1 VQGHIKEET
10 MLVEIHGLKLTL
22 GNHTVLRDVNLTLRK
37 GQIYGLLGPNGAGK
51 STTISVMT
59 GLRAP
64 DGGSVRVLGLD
75 PAADAPRLHSR
86 IGVLAEQAG
95 FYGWMNA
102 GDYLRWFAGLYRRK
116 LGKAEIVRLLERVGL
131 EGQNRGPI
139 DSYSRGMRQRLGLAR
154 ALINE
159 PELLILDEPT
169 NGLDP
174 RGRREIHDVLLDL
187 SANHGVGILL
197 CTHLLDDVDRLCTRI
212 GIIAEGRTLL
222 EGSIADLLSAQ
233 HATVR
238 YRLRVEDNGTAQPLP
253 AGITVLARTGDWWHV
268 EIASGIEPAGA
279 WRRLIEAGLRID
291 EIHRASGGLEELY
304 LAVTDAKEAA

>member
-1 VQGHIKEET
+1 
-10 MLVEIHGLKLTL
+10 MLIEIRELKLNL
-22 GNHTVLRDVNLTLRK
+22 GTHAVLRDVNLTLQK

-51 STTISVMT
+51 STTISVVT

-64 DGGSVRVLGLD
+64 TGGSVRVLGLD
-75 PAADAPRLHSR
+75 PATDALHLHSR

-95 FYGWMNA
+95 FYDWMSA
-102 GDYLRWFAGLYRRK
+102 GDYLMWFASLYQK
-116 LGKAEIVRLLERVGL
+116 DLDKTEIASLLGRVGL
-131 EGQNRGPI
+131 DGQSPAPI
-139 DSYSRGMRQRLGLAR
+139 DTYSRGMRQRLGLAR
-154 ALINE
+154 ALINQ

-233 HATVR
+233 RAAVR
-238 YRLRVEDNGTAQPLP
+238 YRLRVEATETAQPLP
-253 AGITVLARTGDWWHV
+253 AGITLLARAGDWWHV
-268 EIASGIEPAGA
+268 EIVSAIKPAGA
-279 WRRLIEAGLRID
+279 WRKLLDAGIRID
-291 EIHRASGGLEELY
+291 EIHREGGGLEEFY
-304 LAVTDAKEAA
+304 MAVTEAKEAA

>member
-1 VQGHIKEET
+1 
-10 MLVEIHGLKLTL
+10 MLVEIRELKLNL
-22 GNHTVLRDVNLTLRK
+22 GTHAVLRDVSLTLQK

-51 STTISVMT
+51 STTISVVT

-64 DGGSVRVLGLD
+64 TSGSVRVLGLD
-75 PAADAPRLHSR
+75 PAADALHLHSR

-95 FYGWMNA
+95 FYDWMSA
-102 GDYLRWFAGLYRRK
+102 GDYLMWFASLYQK
-116 LGKAEIVRLLERVGL
+116 NLDKTEIASLLGRVGL
-131 EGQNRGPI
+131 EGQSPAPI
-139 DSYSRGMRQRLGLAR
+139 ATYSRGMRQRLGLAR
-154 ALINE
+154 ALINQ

-212 GIIAEGRTLL
+212 GIIAQGQTVL

-233 HATVR
+233 HAAVR
-238 YRLRVEDNGTAQPLP
+238 YRLRVEPGATAEQLP
-253 AGITVLARTGDWWHV
+253 ADITLLASAGDWWHV
-268 EIASGIEPAGA
+268 EIVSTIEPASA
-279 WRRLIEAGLRID
+279 WRKLLDAGIRVD
-291 EIHRASGGLEELY
+291 EIHREGGGLEELY
-304 LAVTDAKEAA
+304 MAVTEAKEAA